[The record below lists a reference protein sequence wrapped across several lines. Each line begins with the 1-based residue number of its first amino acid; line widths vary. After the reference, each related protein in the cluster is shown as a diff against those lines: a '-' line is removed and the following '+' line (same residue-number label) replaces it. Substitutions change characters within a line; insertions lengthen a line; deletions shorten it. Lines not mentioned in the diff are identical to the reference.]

1 MAQLFISQDRLDAW
15 SAEQRVSVTGDIMT
29 LSDDGRSFR
38 IRPAVRFLRVAG
50 SDEDPNQLLETVR
63 DESSLDAMGADH
75 YMYSVI
81 LGEIA
86 YDVQPGFLGEPIP
99 RGSEGFLD
107 GSPTGPIDGSPS
119 GSSNGSPGGARDDE
133 P

>member
-1 MAQLFISQDRLDAW
+1 
-15 SAEQRVSVTGDIMT
+15 MT

-50 SDEDPNQLLETVR
+50 SSDDPNQLIDTVR
-63 DESSLDAMGADH
+63 DERSLDEMGADH

-81 LGEIA
+81 LGEVA

-99 RGSEGFLD
+99 RDASA
-107 GSPTGPIDGSPS
+107 P
-119 GSSNGSPGGARDDE
+119 
-133 P
+133 

>member
-1 MAQLFISQDRLDAW
+1 MANLFISQERLDSW
-15 SAEQRVSVTGDIMT
+15 SAEQRVSVVGDVMT
-29 LSDDGRSFR
+29 LADDGRSFR

-50 SDEDPNQLLETVR
+50 SADDPNRLVDTVR
-63 DESSLDAMGADH
+63 DEVSLDEMGADH

-99 RGSEGFLD
+99 RGSE
-107 GSPTGPIDGSPS
+107 P
-119 GSSNGSPGGARDDE
+119 
-133 P
+133 

>member
-1 MAQLFISQDRLDAW
+1 MAQLFISQERLDAW
-15 SAEQRVSVTGDIMT
+15 SAEQRVSLAGDIMT
-29 LSDDGRSFR
+29 LADDGRSFR

-50 SDEDPNQLLETVR
+50 ASDDPNQLIDTVR
-63 DESSLDAMGADH
+63 DERSLDEMGADH

-99 RGSEGFLD
+99 HDASA
-107 GSPTGPIDGSPS
+107 P
-119 GSSNGSPGGARDDE
+119 
-133 P
+133 

>member
-15 SAEQRVSVTGDIMT
+15 NAEQRVHLAGDVMT

-50 SDEDPNQLLETVR
+50 SSDDPNQLLDTVR
-63 DESSLDAMGADH
+63 DERSLDEMGADH

-81 LGEIA
+81 LGEVA

-99 RGSEGFLD
+99 RDASA
-107 GSPTGPIDGSPS
+107 P
-119 GSSNGSPGGARDDE
+119 
-133 P
+133 

>member
-15 SAEQRVSVTGDIMT
+15 NAEQRVHLAGDVMT
-29 LSDDGRSFR
+29 LSEDGRSFR

-50 SDEDPNQLLETVR
+50 SSDDPNQLIDTVR
-63 DESSLDAMGADH
+63 DERSLDEMGADH

-81 LGEIA
+81 LGEVA

-99 RGSEGFLD
+99 RDVSA
-107 GSPTGPIDGSPS
+107 P
-119 GSSNGSPGGARDDE
+119 
-133 P
+133 

>member
-15 SAEQRVSVTGDIMT
+15 SAEQRVSVSGDIMT

-81 LGEIA
+81 LGETA

-99 RGSEGFLD
+99 RGGEGLLD

-119 GSSNGSPGGARDDE
+119 GSDGSVDDE
-133 P
+133 S

>member
-15 SAEQRVSVTGDIMT
+15 SAEQRISVSGDIMT

-63 DESSLDAMGADH
+63 DERSLDAMGADH

-81 LGEIA
+81 LGETA

-99 RGSEGFLD
+99 RGSEGFAGD
-107 GSPTGPIDGSPS
+107 PASDPEGSPPG
-119 GSSNGSPGGARDDE
+119 SNGSSGGPSDDE

>member
-1 MAQLFISQDRLDAW
+1 MAQLFISQERLDAW
-15 SAEQRVSVTGDIMT
+15 NAEQRVSLAGDVMT

-50 SDEDPNQLLETVR
+50 SVDDPNQLIDTVR
-63 DESSLDAMGADH
+63 DERSLDEMGADH

-99 RGSEGFLD
+99 GDASA
-107 GSPTGPIDGSPS
+107 P
-119 GSSNGSPGGARDDE
+119 
-133 P
+133 

>member
-15 SAEQRVSVTGDIMT
+15 NAEQRVSLAGDIMT

-50 SDEDPNQLLETVR
+50 STDDPNQLIDTVR
-63 DESSLDAMGADH
+63 DEHSLDEMGADH

-81 LGEIA
+81 LGETA
-86 YDVQPGFLGEPIP
+86 YDVQPGFLGEPLP
-99 RGSEGFLD
+99 REQ
-107 GSPTGPIDGSPS
+107 
-119 GSSNGSPGGARDDE
+119 DE
-133 P
+133 QDTP